1 MNMREE
7 YERWLANAKVLRSN
21 DTWYGMT
28 YKEDVEAVKAS
39 FKKMLDDGIYKED
52 LFADLQKASDYLTE
66 QVRLYVMTG
75 EEKYLN
81 NFFVRQMRTVGGS
94 MRWTV

>member
-1 MNMREE
+1 MGEE

>member
-52 LFADLQKASDYLTE
+52 LFADL
-66 QVRLYVMTG
+66 
-75 EEKYLN
+75 
-81 NFFVRQMRTVGGS
+81 
-94 MRWTV
+94 